1 MEKKKNSKIVGK
13 AKERIGKGLLEELK
27 VKLEGERAA
36 VEQELQKIAT
46 KNDKI
51 PGDWKSKFPFGNS
64 DSGSASLERQADEVE
79 EYTTRLPIEHNLEIK
94 LQDVNSALD
103 KIKKGKYGL
112 CENCG
117 RMIPVERL
125 KIYPAAKLC
134 LDCQK

>member
-1 MEKKKNSKIVGK
+1 MEKKKNQKT
-13 AKERIGKGLLEELK
+13 KERVEKGLLEELR
-27 VKLEGERAA
+27 VALEGERATI
-36 VEQELQKIAT
+36 EQELQKIAT

-51 PGDWKSKFPFGNS
+51 PGDWKSKFPYGNS

-79 EYTTRLPIEHNLEIK
+79 EYTTRLPIEHNLELK
-94 LQDVNSALD
+94 LQDVNSALA

-117 RMIPVERL
+117 HMVLIERL

-134 LDCQK
+134 LGCQKQ

>member
-1 MEKKKNSKIVGK
+1 MATNKPKRS
-13 AKERIGKGLLEELK
+13 KERISKTLLEELK
-27 VKLEGERAA
+27 IKLEGERTA
-36 VEQELQKIAT
+36 VENELQKIAI

-94 LQDVNSALD
+94 LQDVDSALS
-103 KIKKGKYGL
+103 KIKRGKYGL

-117 RMIPVERL
+117 HMIPTERL

-134 LDCQK
+134 IECQK